1 MDCSRLL
8 VSRTRNPISML
19 FLLRDLSY
27 LSTMMI
33 QGGYRSGS
41 RDLIKILIML
51 RSLLVRQGMWGLQ
64 AERRL
69 ELKRQKTGS
78 KGREAEVTDLKIA
91 MILGEFKLATF
102 RITLQGDK
110 ERSQMRKWR
119 LNNQYQAH
127 QIFLISQG
135 MKGWYWEARHLLMV
149 RKYRIMLTGMLQL
162 CP

>member
-102 RITLQGDK
+102 RITSQGDK

-127 QIFLISQG
+127 QIFLISLG